1 MTTDRR
7 GKGRN
12 VSCRAVLTRRPA
24 LAAAL
29 LYAAM
34 AAGMVGQG
42 LLPGRTLSPSGYAR
56 EAAPWHAERPA
67 GVRGFGTNPEQADA
81 VAQFQPFTRYARDRL
96 PRLPLWNPY
105 IMGGRPFVANA
116 QSAVFSPFS
125 LPSYVLPF
133 WRSLALI
140 AALKLFVA
148 ALGTF
153 LLARRLGIGG
163 WGAFLSGV
171 V

>member
-1 MTTDRR
+1 M
-7 GKGRN
+7 
-12 VSCRAVLTRRPA
+12 
-24 LAAAL
+24 AAL
-29 LYAAM
+29 
-34 AAGMVGQG
+34 MVGQG
-42 LLPGRTLSPSGYAR
+42 LLPGRTLSPSDYAW

-81 VAQFQPFTRYARDRL
+81 VAQFQSFTRYARDRL

-133 WRSLALI
+133 WRSLAVVG
-140 AALKLFVA
+140 ALKLWVA
-148 ALGTF
+148 ALGAWA
-153 LLARRLGIGG
+153 LAGALGIGRA
-163 WGAFLSGV
+163 GALLAGPALGLGVYLVAGRPRALGSGGGPLR
-171 V
+171 